1 MNVYFYNFFHW
12 IYFFFQLSFHSD
24 STSLICFT
32 SHLLNIQSQYPMDTA
47 EMCKHLHI
55 NLHYN
60 QPMLSVQP
68 PTRVQ
73 QPLAMS
79 VFAEREWWRVG
90 AVYFR
95 WRLYPKLLKKLS
107 WVALQGYGLFS
118 VLSSMQRIKNYDYYI
133 FSTVK

>member
-1 MNVYFYNFFHW
+1 MYIFITFFTEF
-12 IYFFFQLSFHSD
+12 IFSFNSAFIQTAQV
-24 STSLICFT
+24 SFASR
-32 SHLLNIQSQYPMDTA
+32 HLLNIQSQYPMDTA

-95 WRLYPKLLKKLS
+95 
-107 WVALQGYGLFS
+107 
-118 VLSSMQRIKNYDYYI
+118 
-133 FSTVK
+133 